1 MFIYLGGS
9 KFLQTAVYIYIYIKH
24 KTQINRWNT
33 DWESWKYD
41 ATHSEVFLTNFAIE
55 VFHLVMKHSRRN
67 HSNQIKLSR
76 LLGLIRRTFG
86 SKDPVAI
93 KTDFNCVLV
102 RPILEYAFESIQ
114 RRATR
119 LICGS
124 DNREGGAYLQLGG
137 LVGGYGAFYLR
148 KFLNLELR
156 KLHFQHSPWD
166 ISLKNKTSI
175 RCKMTGTSSAYS
187 NIIEVS

>member
-1 MFIYLGGS
+1 MGKLHLTILTDHANICSYIWEVQNFCKQLC
-9 KFLQTAVYIYIYIKH
+9 IYIYIKH

-41 ATHSEVFLTNFAIE
+41 ATHSGVFLTNFAIE

-102 RPILEYAFESIQ
+102 RPILEYTFESIQ

-137 LVGGYGAFYLR
+137 LVGGSGGIL
-148 KFLNLELR
+148 
-156 KLHFQHSPWD
+156 P
-166 ISLKNKTSI
+166 
-175 RCKMTGTSSAYS
+175 
-187 NIIEVS
+187 

>member
-1 MFIYLGGS
+1 MGKLHLTILTDHANICSYIWEVQNFCKQL
-9 KFLQTAVYIYIYIKH
+9 YIYIYIKH

-41 ATHSEVFLTNFAIE
+41 ATHSGVFLTNFAIE
-55 VFHLVMKHSRRN
+55 VFHLVMKRSRRN

-86 SKDPVAI
+86 SKDPLAI

-137 LVGGYGAFYLR
+137 ACRGVWGHST
-148 KFLNLELR
+148 LEN
-156 KLHFQHSPWD
+156 F
-166 ISLKNKTSI
+166 
-175 RCKMTGTSSAYS
+175 
-187 NIIEVS
+187 